1 MASPSAYTDN
11 HGAHARSRHLIRA
24 SRALLTEVQEVLHD
38 ARHLLARQRYRKI
51 VCAWCQQTIRWERF
65 APDAWGQSSH
75 SICFD
80 CFVGVFPELAPVT
93 AMPSVSTTA
102 APTHAARSEGPLRP
116 R

>member
-1 MASPSAYTDN
+1 MASLTACTDSQ
-11 HGAHARSRHLIRA
+11 GAHERSRQLIRD

-38 ARHLLARQRYRKI
+38 ARRMLARQRYRKI

-80 CFVGVFPELAPVT
+80 CFVGVFPELAP
-93 AMPSVSTTA
+93 
-102 APTHAARSEGPLRP
+102 GPIPPPMSMSGKRAQ
-116 R
+116 